1 MWMDLIAQIFEI
13 CIFPLLGI
21 LTTYFIKW
29 LNSHMEANRE
39 KTEDVRYKKYMT
51 LLEKTIEDCV
61 IATNQTYVESLKQ
74 SGNFDAEAQK
84 EAFKASASAVM
95 EILTDDMKEYLF
107 TIVGDL
113 DIYITK
119 KIEAS
124 VNKNKK

>member
-1 MWMDLIAQIFEI
+1 MELIKEIFEI
-13 CIFPLLGI
+13 CIFPLLSI
-21 LTTYFIKW
+21 LTAYFIKW

-74 SGNFDAEAQK
+74 SGNFTAEAQK
-84 EAFKASASAVM
+84 EAFKACAGAVM
-95 EILTDDMKEYLF
+95 EILTDDAKEYLF

-113 DIYITK
+113 DIYVTK

-124 VNKNKK
+124 VNKNKIK

>member
-1 MWMDLIAQIFEI
+1 MELIKEIFEI

-29 LNSHMEANRE
+29 LNTHMETNRE
-39 KTEDVRYKKYMT
+39 NAEDVRYKKYMT

-74 SGNFDAEAQK
+74 SGNFTAEAQK
-84 EAFKASASAVM
+84 EAFEACASAVM
-95 EILTDDMKEYLF
+95 EILTDDAKEYLF

-113 DIYITK
+113 DIYVAK

-124 VNKNKK
+124 VNKNKVK